1 MSIKKI
7 ILAINNKLEKKE
19 KFLVVS
25 IFILFIVAAFVE
37 LITISTLIPF
47 LSVMLDEGITYSNF
61 NFKYLI
67 FSEKIFSNDPFL
79 YITLLFVLIIA
90 IATLLKFLI
99 LKSNLIITK
108 ALGLKISKIVFTNVI
123 EQSYIEYSRKNSSEY
138 ISIIENKV
146 DILVSFI
153 YRFFQTL
160 SSLLIITAVLGTL
173 LIINF
178 KVTITFFIIITCIY
192 FFIYKVFKK
201 KLVKIDKVVAYNL
214 NQRVKIVQETIAIF
228 RQIKLDNLS
237 EYFKKL
243 FETKNTIIREGEQK
257 LAIIGNFPKIIIEG
271 GAIILIALLSYLLV
285 TKNIYEEKYILT
297 IVGTI
302 VFGASR
308 ILPLIQ
314 NIFYNITYIVG
325 QQKAVMDVIDFFTNN
340 YNLKEIYKKNL
351 EFKNNINFRN
361 VSFGYI
367 QNQNIIEDINLTIK
381 KNLIIGLVGKT
392 GSGKSTFVDLL
403 SGLLIPNSGE
413 ITVDNVPITDSFD
426 NWRKKISYIDQK
438 ITLIDSTIAENIA
451 LGIDKNQIDLKL
463 LEKVLQQS
471 ECSEF
476 INNLPDKYLTLVGE
490 RGIRLS
496 GGQIQ
501 RIGIARALY
510 KNSEILILDEPT
522 SALDLNTENL
532 IMKSI
537 DKLKYTKTIILITH
551 RTSILKSCQEVYS
564 LQNKKINKI

>member
-108 ALGLKISKIVFTNVI
+108 TLGLKISKIVFTNVI

-160 SSLLIITAVLGTL
+160 SSLLIITVVLGTL

-243 FETKNTIIREGEQK
+243 FETKNTFIREGEQK

>member
-25 IFILFIVAAFVE
+25 IFILFVVAAFVE

-108 ALGLKISKIVFTNVI
+108 TLGLKISKIVFTNVI

-146 DILVSFI
+146 DILVTFI

-160 SSLLIITAVLGTL
+160 SSLLIITVVLGTL

-178 KVTITFFIIITCIY
+178 KVTITFFIILTCIY

-243 FETKNTIIREGEQK
+243 FETKNTFIREGEQK

-314 NIFYNITYIVG
+314 SIFYNITYIVG

>member
-25 IFILFIVAAFVE
+25 IFILFVVAAFVE

-108 ALGLKISKIVFTNVI
+108 TLGLKISKIVFTNVI

-146 DILVSFI
+146 DILVTFI

-160 SSLLIITAVLGTL
+160 SSLLIITVVLGTL

-178 KVTITFFIIITCIY
+178 KVTITFFIILTCIY

-314 NIFYNITYIVG
+314 NIFYNIAYIVG
-325 QQKAVMDVIDFFTNN
+325 QQKAVMDVIDFFNN
-340 YNLKEIYKKNL
+340 DYNLKEIHKKNL
-351 EFKNNINFRN
+351 EFKNNIKFKN

-381 KNLIIGLVGKT
+381 KNLIIGLIGKT

-413 ITVDNVPITDSFD
+413 ITADNIPISDSFES
-426 NWRKKISYIDQK
+426 WRKKISYIDQK

>member
-25 IFILFIVAAFVE
+25 IFILFVVAAFVE

>member
-1 MSIKKI
+1 M
-7 ILAINNKLEKKE
+7 
-19 KFLVVS
+19 
-25 IFILFIVAAFVE
+25 
-37 LITISTLIPF
+37 
-47 LSVMLDEGITYSNF
+47 
-61 NFKYLI
+61 
-67 FSEKIFSNDPFL
+67 
-79 YITLLFVLIIA
+79 
-90 IATLLKFLI
+90 
-99 LKSNLIITK
+99 
-108 ALGLKISKIVFTNVI
+108 
-123 EQSYIEYSRKNSSEY
+123 
-138 ISIIENKV
+138 
-146 DILVSFI
+146 
-153 YRFFQTL
+153 
-160 SSLLIITAVLGTL
+160 
-173 LIINF
+173 
-178 KVTITFFIIITCIY
+178 
-192 FFIYKVFKK
+192 FKK

>member
-146 DILVSFI
+146 DILVTFI

-314 NIFYNITYIVG
+314 SIFYNITYIVG

>member
-160 SSLLIITAVLGTL
+160 SSLLIITVVLGTL

-243 FETKNTIIREGEQK
+243 FETKNTFIREGEQK

>member
-25 IFILFIVAAFVE
+25 IFILFVVAAFVE

-108 ALGLKISKIVFTNVI
+108 TLGLKISKIVFTNVI

-153 YRFFQTL
+153 YKFFQTL
-160 SSLLIITAVLGTL
+160 SSLLIITVVLGTL

-178 KVTITFFIIITCIY
+178 KVTITFFIILTCIY

-201 KLVKIDKVVAYNL
+201 NLVKIDKVVAYNL

-243 FETKNTIIREGEQK
+243 FETKNTFIREGEQK

-314 NIFYNITYIVG
+314 SIFYNITYIVG

>member
-146 DILVSFI
+146 DILVTFI

-243 FETKNTIIREGEQK
+243 FETKNTFIREGEQK

>member
-19 KFLVVS
+19 KFLVLL
-25 IFILFIVAAFVE
+25 IFILFIVAALVE
-37 LITISTLIPF
+37 LITISSLIPF
-47 LSVMLDEGITYSNF
+47 LSIMLDEGITYSNF

-67 FSEKIFSNDPFL
+67 FSEKIFSNNPFL

-90 IATLLKFLI
+90 IATFLKFLI

-108 ALGLKISKIVFTNVI
+108 ILGLKVSRIVFAKVL

-146 DILVSFI
+146 DILVNFI
-153 YRFFQTL
+153 YRVFQTL
-160 SSLLIITAVLGTL
+160 SNLLIITVVLGTL
-173 LIINF
+173 LVISFQITII
-178 KVTITFFIIITCIY
+178 FFIILTCIY

-201 KLVKIDKVVAYNL
+201 RLIKIDKDVAYNL
-214 NQRVKIVQETIAIF
+214 SQRVKIVQESIAIF
-228 RQIKLDNLS
+228 RQIKLDKLS

-243 FETKNTIIREGEQK
+243 FETKNTFIREGNQK
-257 LAIIGNFPKIIIEG
+257 LAIIGNSPKIIIEG
-271 GAIILIALLSYLLV
+271 GAIILIALLCYLLV

-297 IVGTI
+297 VVGSI

-325 QQKAVMDVIDFFTNN
+325 QQKAVMDVIDFFTNDYSLN
-340 YNLKEIYKKNL
+340 KIHKKNL

-367 QNQNIIEDINLTIK
+367 QNQNIIEEINLTIK

-413 ITVDNVPITDSFD
+413 ITVDNVPITDSFES
-426 NWRKKISYIDQK
+426 WRKKISYIDQK

-451 LGIDKNQIDLKL
+451 LGFEKRQIDLKL

-476 INNLPDKYLTLVGE
+476 INNLPDKHLTLVGE

-510 KNSEILILDEPT
+510 KNSEILILDEST

-537 DKLKYTKTIILITH
+537 DKFKHNKTIILITH
-551 RTSILKSCQEVYS
+551 RTSLLKSCQEVYS

>member
-1 MSIKKI
+1 M
-7 ILAINNKLEKKE
+7 
-19 KFLVVS
+19 V
-25 IFILFIVAAFVE
+25 
-37 LITISTLIPF
+37 
-47 LSVMLDEGITYSNF
+47 Y
-61 NFKYLI
+61 
-67 FSEKIFSNDPFL
+67 
-79 YITLLFVLIIA
+79 
-90 IATLLKFLI
+90 
-99 LKSNLIITK
+99 
-108 ALGLKISKIVFTNVI
+108 
-123 EQSYIEYSRKNSSEY
+123 
-138 ISIIENKV
+138 
-146 DILVSFI
+146 
-153 YRFFQTL
+153 
-160 SSLLIITAVLGTL
+160 
-173 LIINF
+173 
-178 KVTITFFIIITCIY
+178 
-192 FFIYKVFKK
+192 
-201 KLVKIDKVVAYNL
+201 
-214 NQRVKIVQETIAIF
+214 
-228 RQIKLDNLS
+228 
-237 EYFKKL
+237 
-243 FETKNTIIREGEQK
+243 ETKNTIIREGEQK

-314 NIFYNITYIVG
+314 SIFYNITYIVG

>member
-19 KFLVVS
+19 KFLVLL
-25 IFILFIVAAFVE
+25 IFILFVVAAIVE
-37 LITISTLIPF
+37 LISISTLIPF

-67 FSEKIFSNDPFL
+67 FSEKIFSNNPFL

-90 IATLLKFLI
+90 IATFLKFLI

-108 ALGLKISKIVFTNVI
+108 ILGLKISRIVFAKVL

-146 DILVSFI
+146 DILVTFI

-160 SSLLIITAVLGTL
+160 SDLLIITIVVGTL
-173 LIINF
+173 LVINYQITIIF
-178 KVTITFFIIITCIY
+178 LIILTCIY

-201 KLVKIDKVVAYNL
+201 RLIKVDKEVAHNL
-214 NQRVKIVQETIAIF
+214 TQRVKIVQETIAIF
-228 RQIKLDNLS
+228 RQIKLDKLS

-243 FETKNTIIREGEQK
+243 FETKNTLIREGNQK
-257 LAIIGNFPKIIIEG
+257 LAIIGNSPKIIIEG
-271 GAIILIALLSYLLV
+271 GAIILIALLCYLLV
-285 TKNIYEEKYILT
+285 TKNIYEEKYIVT
-297 IVGTI
+297 IVGSI

-325 QQKAVMDVIDFFTNN
+325 QQKAVMDVIDFFTND
-340 YNLKEIYKKNL
+340 YSLPEIHKKNL

-367 QNQNIIEDINLTIK
+367 QNQNIIEEINLTIK

-413 ITVDNVPITDSFD
+413 ITVDNVPITDSFES
-426 NWRKKISYIDQK
+426 WRKKISYIDQK

-451 LGIDKNQIDLKL
+451 LGFEKRQIDLKL

-476 INNLPDKYLTLVGE
+476 INNLPDKHLTLVGE

-551 RTSILKSCQEVYS
+551 RVSILKSCQEVYS
-564 LQNKKINKI
+564 LQNKKISKI

>member
-228 RQIKLDNLS
+228 RQIKLDNL
-237 EYFKKL
+237 
-243 FETKNTIIREGEQK
+243 
-257 LAIIGNFPKIIIEG
+257 
-271 GAIILIALLSYLLV
+271 
-285 TKNIYEEKYILT
+285 
-297 IVGTI
+297 
-302 VFGASR
+302 
-308 ILPLIQ
+308 
-314 NIFYNITYIVG
+314 
-325 QQKAVMDVIDFFTNN
+325 
-340 YNLKEIYKKNL
+340 
-351 EFKNNINFRN
+351 
-361 VSFGYI
+361 
-367 QNQNIIEDINLTIK
+367 
-381 KNLIIGLVGKT
+381 
-392 GSGKSTFVDLL
+392 
-403 SGLLIPNSGE
+403 
-413 ITVDNVPITDSFD
+413 
-426 NWRKKISYIDQK
+426 
-438 ITLIDSTIAENIA
+438 
-451 LGIDKNQIDLKL
+451 
-463 LEKVLQQS
+463 
-471 ECSEF
+471 
-476 INNLPDKYLTLVGE
+476 
-490 RGIRLS
+490 
-496 GGQIQ
+496 
-501 RIGIARALY
+501 
-510 KNSEILILDEPT
+510 
-522 SALDLNTENL
+522 
-532 IMKSI
+532 
-537 DKLKYTKTIILITH
+537 
-551 RTSILKSCQEVYS
+551 
-564 LQNKKINKI
+564 